1 MTVVRDKTGK
11 FLNIFKESKSRLFQN
26 IYLWISNTWSIHIS
40 TMTWQS
46 KNVQGISF
54 LAFLPKKSTE
64 LAFFI
69 TKIEDK
75 AAKSKEKK

>member
-1 MTVVRDKTGK
+1 
-11 FLNIFKESKSRLFQN
+11 
-26 IYLWISNTWSIHIS
+26 
-40 TMTWQS
+40 MTWQS